1 MTLTSRQTLP
11 CHKERTTLDRHYKI
25 REFAKLAGVTVKA
38 LHHYDRLGLLQ
49 PGRSESGYRV
59 YRESDLET
67 LEQIVAL
74 KFLGIPLKQ
83 IASVLKRAAHLP
95 DALRVQ
101 RRALQERHELLGRA
115 IRAIQAA
122 EESLASGAPPDPAI
136 LKKIIKVINMQDEI
150 AVMKKYYS
158 EEAWERHKHYYENGP
173 SPEWR
178 QLYRDG
184 EALLGTDPGSEAAQ
198 ALEARWFEL
207 SRRAYY
213 GDPEVVTDS
222 PTAWMDREH
231 WPPVMKQRMAEFKI
245 EEVTNFIKLAA
256 LWPQRRFF
264 TEEAWARLVRIREQ
278 NVEEHSRMWRDRV
291 DLFRDL
297 EKALGED
304 PAGEAAQ
311 ALVQRWSAQLDEATA
326 GDPEIKS
333 AMLKGWA
340 HRQNW
345 SHSMRWQV
353 EGLHQMSFDRFEKA
367 ADFLDAAR
375 EAASTG
381 RRDGC
386 QAGVQALIV
395 EFDQETA
402 NTRKLLDRL
411 PENQFAWKPHEKSAT
426 LGKLANHLATLPTA
440 IPVIING
447 MAKKPTDAES
457 KSTLLEAFD
466 QRVAKAR
473 EALSTATD
481 EELAQTIRVTP
492 TISKPRIEALRGFVM
507 NHLIHHRGQLTV
519 YLRMLGVPLPGMYGP
534 SADEKS

>member
-1 MTLTSRQTLP
+1 MS
-11 CHKERTTLDRHYKI
+11 KERKDLDRHYKI
-25 REFAKLAGVTVKA
+25 HDFAKLAGVTVKA
-38 LHHYDRLGLLQ
+38 LHHYDRLGLLR
-49 PGRSESGYRV
+49 PGRTEAGYRV

-83 IASVLKRAAHLP
+83 IAAVLKRKAQLP

-101 RRALQERHELLGRA
+101 RRALEERHELLRRA

-122 EESLASGAPPDPAI
+122 EDSLASGQPLDPAI

-158 EEAWERHKHYYENGP
+158 EESWERHKHYYENGP

-245 EEVTNFIKLAA
+245 EEVTDFIKLAA
-256 LWPQRRFF
+256 LWPQKRFF
-264 TEEAWARLVRIREQ
+264 SEEAWARLIRIREQ
-278 NVEEHSRMWRDRV
+278 SVEQHSRMWRDRV

-297 EKALGED
+297 EKALDED
-304 PAGEAAQ
+304 PAGEVAQ
-311 ALVQRWSAQLDEATA
+311 ALVKRWSAQLDEATA

-340 HRQNW
+340 HRRNW
-345 SHSMRWQV
+345 SQSMRWQV
-353 EGLHQMSFDRFEKA
+353 EGIHQMSFDRFEKA
-367 ADFLDAAR
+367 ADFLEAAR
-375 EAASTG
+375 GAAS
-381 RRDGC
+381 
-386 QAGVQALIV
+386 QVSVPALVI
-395 EFDQETA
+395 EFDQEMA
-402 NTRKLLDRL
+402 NTRKILESL
-411 PENQFAWKPHEKSAT
+411 PENQFNWKPHEKSST
-426 LGKLANHLATLPTA
+426 LGKLANHLAALPTGV
-440 IPVIING
+440 PVIIAG

-457 KSTLLEAFD
+457 KSALLEAFD

-473 EALSTATD
+473 EALVGTT
-481 EELAQTIRVTP
+481 EEHLAQTIRVTP

-507 NHLIHHRGQLTV
+507 NHAIHHRGQLTV
-519 YLRMLGVPLPGMYGP
+519 YLRMLGVPVP
-534 SADEKS
+534 SLYCGARTRECRVETRLDASGRLEKP